1 MSKATNTWTV
11 QLGFIQVSVSG
22 WRNSEVRPPV
32 GMSCGA
38 SFIAVT
44 LSGNRKGIWFTQAVM
59 PVIAIGFMVEQF
71 EDWLIRVHL
80 YNCRWSGCGA
90 GTGSWSCCCCHC
102 RCIVYKKSV
111 VLCLKVHVDGKTG
124 VVIGSVKREVKMEV
138 DDEDEL
144 PLVCSLI
151 VSDYLMASRGISCCY
166 VSVCLSVCLSV
177 CVCVSHTRIVLK
189 QLHKSSWFLQV
200 HRFSSTTLCFRKM
213 RISPKIGALFSGT
226 LDKNLAAACWPS
238 VCAV

>member
-1 MSKATNTWTV
+1 
-11 QLGFIQVSVSG
+11 
-22 WRNSEVRPPV
+22 
-32 GMSCGA
+32 
-38 SFIAVT
+38 
-44 LSGNRKGIWFTQAVM
+44 
-59 PVIAIGFMVEQF
+59 
-71 EDWLIRVHL
+71 
-80 YNCRWSGCGA
+80 
-90 GTGSWSCCCCHC
+90 
-102 RCIVYKKSV
+102 VYKKSV

-189 QLHKSSWFLQV
+189 QLHKSS
-200 HRFSSTTLCFRKM
+200 
-213 RISPKIGALFSGT
+213 
-226 LDKNLAAACWPS
+226 
-238 VCAV
+238 